1 MKSKRILNW
10 ISIAFFILL
19 ALVYFPSISSL
30 LGIIAAT
37 LMVPAIQR
45 NAMGYVKK
53 PILVGIIALIML
65 LSIMLAPTNEDNT
78 TVAIPIESAT
88 PSVQTA
94 VINPVDEQKANTET
108 GEEIPSIPEESPAA
122 TNTVEA
128 VPTPAVGSS
137 FEVHYLDVGQ
147 GDSALVICD
156 GHAMLI
162 DGGTPEHSSRIVSY
176 LKKLEIQHLDYVVAS
191 HAHNDHSGGL
201 SGALNVCSVGRVFS
215 SVTEHDGDA
224 FNDLIKYA
232 KKQDKTVEKL
242 ITGDSFTLGSS
253 TVNVLSPSHYY
264 DDHNNDSL
272 VLKITYGNTSF
283 LFTGDANHDAERDIL
298 DTQED
303 VSAAVLK
310 VGHHGSDNASSY
322 AFLREVMP
330 AYAVIS
336 CGEENSYGHPTEAVL
351 SRLRD
356 AETEVYRTDLHGTIV
371 CTSDGQTVS
380 FTTENESAPEEV
392 FLSGEALANRNSA
405 ERNTEQIQRAEAEQ
419 MAEVGIYIGNV
430 NSHKFHESTCK
441 TLPKEENR
449 IYFNSREEAIGE
461 GFDPCGNCDP

>member
-1 MKSKRILNW
+1 MNPKRLLNW
-10 ISIAFFILL
+10 IAVTFFALL
-19 ALVYFPSISSL
+19 ALAFFPSISSL
-30 LGIIAAT
+30 LGIIAAV
-37 LMVPAIQR
+37 LMVPAVQR
-45 NAMGYVKK
+45 KAMGYVNK
-53 PILVGIIALIML
+53 PILVGIIALSML
-65 LSIMLAPTNEDNT
+65 LSIMLTPTEDDNT
-78 TVAIPIESAT
+78 TVPIPAEPTAPPI
-88 PSVQTA
+88 QTA
-94 VINPVDEQKANTET
+94 VIEPADEQKSNADT
-108 GEEIPSIPEESPAA
+108 GEETPSIPVESSAA

-128 VPTPAVGSS
+128 VPTPADGSL

-162 DGGTPEHSSRIVSY
+162 DGGTHEYSSRIVAY
-176 LKKLEIQHLDYVVAS
+176 LKKLGIQHLDYIIAS

-201 SGALNVCSVGRVFS
+201 SGALNVCTVGQVYS
-215 SVTEHDGDA
+215 SVTEHDSDA
-224 FNDLIKYA
+224 FNDLVKYTE
-232 KKQDKTVEKL
+232 KQHKTVEKL
-242 ITGDSFTLGSS
+242 TAGDNFTLGSS

-380 FTTENESAPEEV
+380 FTTENEPAPEDV

-405 ERNTEQIQRAEAEQ
+405 ERNTKQIQRAEAEQ
-419 MAEVGIYIGNV
+419 MAEAGIYIGNV

-449 IYFNSREEAIGE
+449 IYFNSREEAIDE

>member
-1 MKSKRILNW
+1 MNSKRILNW
-10 ISIAFFILL
+10 IAVAFFAML
-19 ALVYFPSISSL
+19 ALAFFPSISSL
-30 LGIIAAT
+30 LGIIAAA
-37 LMVPAIQR
+37 LMVPAVQR
-45 NAMGYVKK
+45 KASGYVKK
-53 PILVGIIALIML
+53 PILIGSIALSML
-65 LSIMLAPTNEDNT
+65 LSIMLAPTGEENT
-78 TVAIPIESAT
+78 TVAIPEPT
-88 PSVQTA
+88 LPPVQTA
-94 VINPVDEQKANTET
+94 VIEPADEQKSSVDAVEET
-108 GEEIPSIPEESPAA
+108 TSIPEESPAA

-128 VPTPAVGSS
+128 VPTPADSSS
-137 FEVHYLDVGQ
+137 FEVYYIDVGQ

-162 DGGTPEHSSRIVSY
+162 DGGTPEHSSRVVSY
-176 LKKLEIQHLDYVVAS
+176 LKNLGIQHLDYVIAS

-201 SGALNVCSVGRVFS
+201 SGALNVCTVGQVLS

-232 KKQDKTVEKL
+232 EKQHKTVEKL
-242 ITGDSFTLGSS
+242 SAGDNFTLGSS
-253 TVNVLSPSHYY
+253 TVKVLSPSHYY

-303 VSAAVLK
+303 VSATVLK

-330 AYAVIS
+330 TYAVIS

-351 SRLRD
+351 SRLGD
-356 AETEVYRTDLHGTIV
+356 AETEIYRTDLHGTIV
-371 CTSDGQTVS
+371 CTSDGQTIS
-380 FTTENESAPEEV
+380 FTTENEPAPEEV

-419 MAEVGIYIGNV
+419 MAEAGVYIGNV
-430 NSHKFHESTCK
+430 NSHKFHKSICK

-449 IYFNSREEAIGE
+449 IYFNSREEAIDE

>member
-1 MKSKRILNW
+1 MNSKRILNW
-10 ISIAFFILL
+10 IAVAFFALL
-19 ALVYFPSISSL
+19 ALVFFPSISSL

-37 LMVPAIQR
+37 LMVPAVQR
-45 NAMGYVKK
+45 KAVGYVKK
-53 PILVGIIALIML
+53 PILVVVVTLSML
-65 LSIMLAPTNEDNT
+65 LSIVLVPTEKDNT
-78 TVAIPIESAT
+78 TATISAEPSSPPTQATVIEPTDEKKSN
-88 PSVQTA
+88 TA
-94 VINPVDEQKANTET
+94 AV
-108 GEEIPSIPEESPAA
+108 EEVPSIPEESSAT

-128 VPTPAVGSS
+128 VPTPADGSS

-147 GDSALVICD
+147 GDSALVICA

-162 DGGTPEHSSRIVSY
+162 DGGTPEYSSRIVAY
-176 LKKLEIQHLDYVVAS
+176 LKKLGIQHLDYIVAS

-201 SGALNVCSVGRVFS
+201 SGALNVCTVGQVYS
-215 SVTEHDGDA
+215 SVTEHDSDA
-224 FNDLIKYA
+224 FNDLVKYTE
-232 KKQDKTVEKL
+232 KQHKTVEKL
-242 ITGDSFTLGSS
+242 TAGDNFTLGSS
-253 TVNVLSPSHYY
+253 TVKVLSPSRYY

-272 VLKITYGNTSF
+272 VLKITCGNTSF
-283 LFTGDANHDAERDIL
+283 LFTGDANHDAELDIL

-303 VSAAVLK
+303 ISATVLK

-380 FTTENESAPEEV
+380 FTTENEPAPEDV

-405 ERNTEQIQRAEAEQ
+405 ERNTKQIQRAEAEQ
-419 MAEVGIYIGNV
+419 MAEAGIYIGNV

-449 IYFNSREEAIGE
+449 IYFNSREEAIDE